1 MEPVTTAAL
10 IGAGAQTA
18 NGVLGMIGQKKREER
33 AVENQR
39 KLMGI
44 QFGHQKQLDKYG
56 QELQLDTW
64 KKTNYPAQVAMLK
77 EAGLN
82 PALLYGNGGSGGV
95 TGSQGGGSAASGSAP
110 APQPWPLDI
119 GQSIMMA
126 ANIKLMQ
133 AQAKKTNAEANVIE
147 QTGIPEAET
156 RISEAGYRM
165 ENIKAVTENEKAKNA
180 LIKAET
186 EWQNIQNNIASQS
199 AEGLIKQVYQ
209 NNEKLANEI
218 RISLAQAKVAENTID
233 SAIQKVY
240 LETVK
245 QAVEIELT
253 KQNILLAE
261 GQTRESWNRAQ
272 AILTHIV
279 QNWTALN
286 QEQQKIDI
294 SKMLAEFNTN
304 TPSHIGQWTGILGN
318 ILSGAKQATS
328 ISTGGGTVVRGFGN

>member
-1 MEPVTTAAL
+1 MRTDAFYKKARKMEPVTTAAL

-126 ANIKLMQ
+126 ANIKLME

-156 RISEAGYRM
+156 RIFNEMKQEFQELQINGKITWDNVRELLFSQKKKLDQKYRNM
-165 ENIKAVTENEKAKNA
+165 LYHFRHNA
-180 LIKAET
+180 
-186 EWQNIQNNIASQS
+186 
-199 AEGLIKQVYQ
+199 
-209 NNEKLANEI
+209 
-218 RISLAQAKVAENTID
+218 D
-233 SAIQKVY
+233 
-240 LETVK
+240 
-245 QAVEIELT
+245 
-253 KQNILLAE
+253 
-261 GQTRESWNRAQ
+261 
-272 AILTHIV
+272 
-279 QNWTALN
+279 
-286 QEQQKIDI
+286 D
-294 SKMLAEFNTN
+294 
-304 TPSHIGQWTGILGN
+304 
-318 ILSGAKQATS
+318 LS
-328 ISTGGGTVVRGFGN
+328 